1 MGWEQVG
8 VLVGVFSPLV
18 GVPMTLVV
26 LFLRGIRETQLAALN
41 EISRRI
47 DRMEAR
53 LEELARFVSDVERE
67 YATKEEWLRESMLAR
82 QRLDRL
88 GEAMARAEAEAA
100 IAARRS
106 EEREGS

>member
-1 MGWEQVG
+1 MG

>member
-1 MGWEQVG
+1 MGWDQVG
-8 VLVGVFSPLV
+8 VMVGVFSPLV
-18 GVPMTLVV
+18 GVPLTMVV

-41 EISRRI
+41 EIGRRI

-67 YATKEEWLRESMLAR
+67 YTTKEEWLRESMLAR

-88 GEAMARAEAEAA
+88 GEAMARAEAEATMTS
-100 IAARRS
+100 RRAT
-106 EEREGS
+106 EREGV